1 MPAKRGTK
9 KAQPAEAEPA
19 APEITAEA
27 EVPAQDDAEGTAE
40 AEVPA
45 QDDAGETAEAADDAP
60 PEPTNRAE
68 RRALAKGK
76 AAPPP
81 VGKVKQYGRGAPAG
95 QTPRHWQG
103 RRGG

>member
-1 MPAKRGTK
+1 MAAKRGTK
-9 KAQPAEAEPA
+9 SAASEAKAEASPAEPELPAAHTLEEPA
-19 APEITAEA
+19 AEPEDA
-27 EVPAQDDAEGTAE
+27 EVPPEPAAEPEDAE
-40 AEVPA
+40 
-45 QDDAGETAEAADDAP
+45 AP
-60 PEPTNRAE
+60 PEPANRAE

-81 VGKVKQYGRGAPAG
+81 TGKVKIYGRGAPAT

>member
-27 EVPAQDDAEGTAE
+27 EVPAQDDAE
-40 AEVPA
+40 
-45 QDDAGETAEAADDAP
+45 ETAEAADDAP

-76 AAPPP
+76 AVPPP

>member
-9 KAQPAEAEPA
+9 KAQPAEAESA
-19 APEITAEA
+19 APEVTAEA
-27 EVPAQDDAEGTAE
+27 EVPETMAE

-45 QDDAGETAEAADDAP
+45 RDDAEAADDAP

-76 AAPPP
+76 AVPPP

>member
-27 EVPAQDDAEGTAE
+27 EVPAQDDAEG
-40 AEVPA
+40 
-45 QDDAGETAEAADDAP
+45 TAEAADDAP